1 MHKQNDIESDSEH
14 CGVESCNSECT
25 EDICEA
31 GECAPCNSVETLQKA
46 GAVDVIL
53 SKVISRKLLVFSVAT
68 GLFAWY
74 GLDPD
79 TWGLIAMIYVG
90 GQSVIDTVKVWKHG

>member
-1 MHKQNDIESDSEH
+1 MSEENDIEVKNEH
-14 CGVESCNSECT
+14 CGVEDCNDDCT
-25 EDICEA
+25 VETCET
-31 GECAPCNSVETLQKA
+31 GKCYPCNSVETLQKA
-46 GAVDVIL
+46 GAFDVML
-53 SKVISRKLLVFSVAT
+53 SKVISRKLLVFLVAT
-68 GLFAWY
+68 GLFAWF